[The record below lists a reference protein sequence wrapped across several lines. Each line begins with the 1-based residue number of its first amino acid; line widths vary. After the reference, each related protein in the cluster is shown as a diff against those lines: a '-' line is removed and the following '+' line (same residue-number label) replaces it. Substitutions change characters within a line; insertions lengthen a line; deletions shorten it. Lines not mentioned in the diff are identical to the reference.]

1 MSRTTRATGPAV
13 LLLLLAGAL
22 LLPLGRSAA
31 GDDPGDAK
39 DPDRESIFGL
49 IAPHAGEI
57 IADVGCGKGTWTF
70 PLARAVG
77 AHGRVYAVDIDR
89 KKIDEVRARKKRDGV
104 TNVEVIHS
112 LPDDPM
118 LPKDS
123 LDAVFLNDVID
134 YVERSA
140 LAGFLAGIRS
150 ALKPLGRLVIR
161 DPNGGPG
168 RVVAECYRAGF
179 TLIEAK
185 VPLDTVPRRSFTSGW
200 YALKL
205 LRADHIQ
212 PAILPRLGKPSRY
225 RTRLHLA
232 EELFRQGV
240 LSREEL
246 RATWETIQNLP
257 GDFDPDVDDK
267 LDLLRAAEAIGVVS
281 AERAEVLRARV
292 TKKKKR

>member
-1 MSRTTRATGPAV
+1 MPRFLRLIAPFA
-13 LLLLLAGAL
+13 AIAL
-22 LLPLGRSAA
+22 LLGIAVAPSTAE
-31 GDDPGDAK
+31 DDGTEEK
-39 DPDRESIFGL
+39 DPDRESIFAL
-49 IAPHAGEI
+49 IDPHAGDM

-89 KKIDEVRARKKRDGV
+89 KKIDDVRARKEREGV
-104 TNVEVIHS
+104 ANVDVIHS

-118 LPKDS
+118 LPKNA

-150 ALKPLGRLVIR
+150 SLKASGRLIVR

-168 RVVAECYRAGF
+168 RVIAECYRAGF

-185 VPLDTVPRRSFTSGW
+185 VPLENVPRRSYTSGW

-205 LRADHIQ
+205 LRADHMQ
-212 PAILPRLGKPSRY
+212 HPILPRLGKPSRY
-225 RTRLHLA
+225 RMRLHLA
-232 EELFRQGV
+232 EELFRQNV
-240 LSREEL
+240 ITRKEL
-246 RATWETIQNLP
+246 RATWEMIQNAP
-257 GDFDPDVDDK
+257 GDFDPEVDEQ
-267 LDLLRAAEAIGVVS
+267 LDLIRAAEALEVVTP
-281 AERAEVLRARV
+281 ERAEALRARV
-292 TKKKKR
+292 RKK